1 MNWGQFVRF
10 TAIGIGVT
18 LMVAAEIYL
27 AVGATLLDL

>member
-18 LMVAAEIYL
+18 LTVVAEIYL